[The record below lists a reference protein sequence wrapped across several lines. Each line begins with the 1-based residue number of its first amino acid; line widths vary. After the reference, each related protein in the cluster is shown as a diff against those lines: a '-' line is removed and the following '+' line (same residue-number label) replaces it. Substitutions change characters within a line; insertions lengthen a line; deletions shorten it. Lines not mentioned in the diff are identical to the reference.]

1 MDTNSPA
8 AHFCNSMCIKL
19 DETEQKVLALVL
31 AHSTARMM
39 LTFHVATAGI
49 SIKTSTMG
57 CPSMWNTAPQRIER
71 TTINC
76 LWKFLQRACPFGPW
90 GIVPTAAACVWLVFV
105 SNKRLIGWLSWH
117 GKGSK
122 TLLRQDEKEEEEAQ
136 QPSPMSPEVI
146 IMSINKCYGNEARAG
161 VE

>member
-1 MDTNSPA
+1 M
-8 AHFCNSMCIKL
+8 
-19 DETEQKVLALVL
+19 
-31 AHSTARMM
+31 
-39 LTFHVATAGI
+39 
-49 SIKTSTMG
+49 KTSTMG

-146 IMSINKCYGNEARAG
+146 IMSIKCVMKTKQGQVLNNLTSAPLQTLINSGKQLREIIQREPERLGAVVFLNSIEPRPPLHN
-161 VE
+161 